1 MSMYLL
7 HMTQVMEHHIM
18 QLTEWHIVREVRPRE
33 DMHLGTYI
41 CNSFVKCCHVL
52 HIAVLL
58 G

>member
-1 MSMYLL
+1 
-7 HMTQVMEHHIM
+7 M

-41 CNSFVKCCHVL
+41 CNSFVKFCHVL